1 MSHDEQGA
9 GGRGDLPV
17 TADLPGDPTQD
28 RQPTTDRVVFGVTA
42 VLTLAFVTWG
52 AAATGSLEAV
62 SSKMLNGLIHNG
74 GWAFMLVASGFV
86 VFALWLAVS
95 RYGNISLGQE
105 GEEPEFHTVSW
116 VAMMFSAGMG
126 IGLMFYG
133 VSEPLAH
140 FTNPP
145 PGTHPFDAAD
155 AMQTAMA
162 TALFHWTLH
171 RSWAV
176 SRSESWLTGA
186 PRTVLGALVLRF
198 RILVGDAYPVCGLS
212 QVGGIPHDLVIWVWP
227 EATGRPRIIS
237 LVTRGPRLLTCH
249 TRRPRSRH
257 IRYAH
262 AARHTHRSSHRSLN
276 RSHVCQSEVLAQ
288 QL

>member
-1 MSHDEQGA
+1 MSQDEQGT

-52 AAATGSLEAV
+52 AAATGSLEDV

-95 RYGNISLGQE
+95 RYGKISLGQD

-140 FTNPP
+140 FTSPP

-162 TALFHWTLH
+162 TTLFHWTLH
-171 RSWAV
+171 RS
-176 SRSESWLTGA
+176 
-186 PRTVLGALVLRF
+186 
-198 RILVGDAYPVCGLS
+198 
-212 QVGGIPHDLVIWVWP
+212 
-227 EATGRPRIIS
+227 
-237 LVTRGPRLLTCH
+237 
-249 TRRPRSRH
+249 
-257 IRYAH
+257 
-262 AARHTHRSSHRSLN
+262 
-276 RSHVCQSEVLAQ
+276 
-288 QL
+288 

>member
-186 PRTVLGALVLRF
+186 PRTVLGAPAAQPTNRAAVS
-198 RILVGDAYPVCGLS
+198 AQP
-212 QVGGIPHDLVIWVWP
+212 Q
-227 EATGRPRIIS
+227 AT
-237 LVTRGPRLLTCH
+237 VTPAPPC
-249 TRRPRSRH
+249 P
-257 IRYAH
+257 
-262 AARHTHRSSHRSLN
+262 
-276 RSHVCQSEVLAQ
+276 
-288 QL
+288 